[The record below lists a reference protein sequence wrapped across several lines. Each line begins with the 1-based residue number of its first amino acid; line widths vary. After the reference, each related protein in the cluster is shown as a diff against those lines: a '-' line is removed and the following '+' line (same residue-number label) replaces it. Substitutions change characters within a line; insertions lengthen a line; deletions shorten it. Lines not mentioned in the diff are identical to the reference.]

1 MLIIL
6 VAGLANVGD
15 LLDKA
20 GSEAERAGA
29 AVGTTL
35 GIAIILFFWVVGTV
49 ILGMLALVTRGSKR
63 VIIEEVS
70 RLVLLLLAV
79 TTSTAYAGD
88 IPKFDVDGY
97 CNRIADQIGG
107 SNQLRN
113 SCINQ
118 EQGSY
123 NSLKAKWI
131 SIPTRTHDYCTRI
144 SLAIG
149 GSYNILQTC
158 IRQELDASAPTKFKP

>member
-1 MLIIL
+1 MKQPTMPQIVRTEREKRGFFGALFKWFLILFNVLMLIIL

-107 SNQLRN
+107 SKSN
-113 SCINQ
+113 S
-118 EQGSY
+118 
-123 NSLKAKWI
+123 
-131 SIPTRTHDYCTRI
+131 
-144 SLAIG
+144 
-149 GSYNILQTC
+149 
-158 IRQELDASAPTKFKP
+158 